1 MWKLNTDKI
10 IEIFFGANSCLKI
23 TCARASFIDC
33 HSGTLHALSR
43 TKIETIRESNTR
55 YYKKKM
61 NKRSRKFFHD
71 RTQERISMALS
82 LSELHQQIPLT
93 ELFRTTEKDETKYI
107 NK

>member
-43 TKIETIRESNTR
+43 TKITRNIRETIRESNTH
-55 YYKKKM
+55 YHKKK
-61 NKRSRKFFHD
+61 
-71 RTQERISMALS
+71 
-82 LSELHQQIPLT
+82 
-93 ELFRTTEKDETKYI
+93 I